1 MTSKTITH
9 ALACCPCSR
18 VLFGASALS
27 SLPQRGLASSS
38 RRLSRASRLSLFGL
52 LTLDACCNARSAS
65 ARCASGGGGG
75 GGGALTTVTVLVP
88 RARVDLA
95 VVLVQ
100 LVIAVC
106 DAGEC
111 ATSDSECVA
120 LRQPLCTAP
129 HGRGW
134 QRQTHWAASI
144 W

>member
-65 ARCASGGGGG
+65 ARCASGGRGGG
-75 GGGALTTVTVLVP
+75 EG
-88 RARVDLA
+88 
-95 VVLVQ
+95 
-100 LVIAVC
+100 
-106 DAGEC
+106 
-111 ATSDSECVA
+111 
-120 LRQPLCTAP
+120 
-129 HGRGW
+129 HGRRSRYSYRGPGS
-134 QRQTHWAASI
+134 TLPSFSCSS
-144 W
+144 